1 MKGLSIFYNGKK
13 IRMHPNAYTD
23 HGYGKGIPPFRTL
36 EAGLSDEAFGKNIQD
51 MLDHSKSG
59 LPFKMITDEEVKA
72 YFKAFGVRS
81 DRQLGVGVH
90 ITLED
95 SQYTVTPINKRGLF
109 GEPEEVVEPSLLLHA
124 VKNGLGLEEKEIA

>member
-23 HGYGKGIPPFRTL
+23 HGCGKGIPPFRTL
-36 EAGLSDEAFGKNIQD
+36 EAGLSDEDFSKNIQD

-59 LPFKMITDEEVKA
+59 VPFKMITQEEVEA
-72 YFKAFGVRS
+72 YFKAFGVRA
-81 DRQLGVGVH
+81 DRQMGIGVH

-95 SQYTVTPINKRGLF
+95 GQYTVTPINERGLF
-109 GEPEEVVEPSLLLHA
+109 GEPEVVAQSLLLHTA
-124 VKNGLGLEEKEIA
+124 KNCLGLEEREIA